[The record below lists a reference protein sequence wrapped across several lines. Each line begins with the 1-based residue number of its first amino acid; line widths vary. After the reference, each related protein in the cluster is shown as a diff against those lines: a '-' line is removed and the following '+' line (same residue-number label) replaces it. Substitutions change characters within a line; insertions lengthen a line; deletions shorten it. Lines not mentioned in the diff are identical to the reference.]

1 MKINLSQLE
10 ANPFRKISK
19 YPIDREKVK
28 QLKTSIEETTFWDN
42 ILARPHPTKK
52 GILQM
57 AYGHH
62 RWIALKELKV
72 KTVDIPV
79 RSLDDAAMIRIM
91 ASENLDTWRASP
103 AVVNE
108 TVLTTKEFLDA
119 ELKKCETW
127 DKFQKNHLIDLLD
140 GSREEDY
147 KRLRSKGVGQT
158 TILKFL
164 GGNWKQWMVQSAL
177 STISMHK
184 EKTVDRKAV
193 ETFDKL
199 EQANRF
205 KAAVKEAKIPV
216 KSQLGL
222 AKVLKRE
229 EVASANIPDRVKE
242 FAVQK
247 KISLPDPKP
256 LPMLDDYVKETTKM
270 MNHVTPRLKRIQG
283 NLESIQDSHIKEG
296 FVMYGES
303 LRDILNDILRQMK
316 GLTNGKQ

>member
-119 ELKKCETW
+119 ELKKCDSW
-127 DKFQKNHLIDLLD
+127 DRVNKSIKTMFKSNSEYQNCRKN
-140 GSREEDY
+140 
-147 KRLRSKGVGQT
+147 GVGQT

-164 GGNWKQWMVQSAL
+164 GKSWKQSEIQFALEVLCDDFHYETDLVKVQ
-177 STISMHK
+177 IS
-184 EKTVDRKAV
+184 
-193 ETFDKL
+193 
-199 EQANRF
+199 
-205 KAAVKEAKIPV
+205 
-216 KSQLGL
+216 
-222 AKVLKRE
+222 
-229 EVASANIPDRVKE
+229 
-242 FAVQK
+242 
-247 KISLPDPKP
+247 
-256 LPMLDDYVKETTKM
+256 
-270 MNHVTPRLKRIQG
+270 
-283 NLESIQDSHIKEG
+283 NL
-296 FVMYGES
+296 
-303 LRDILNDILRQMK
+303 
-316 GLTNGKQ
+316 